1 MTPQETLAAVRAA
14 VIRAVPEI
22 VELKFGC
29 ELSRKGQ
36 EDSRRLYKVIE
47 DVGFGANDKKCW
59 INSVPFGSMPIEL
72 EKDRIENGGEFKIVG
87 RPIRLADV
95 LNALMRTEHLVCIA
109 SNERFE
115 VFNKEKNEWE
125 QVFKTWCFQN
135 DDLSLQPEETVAF
148 IHGLLK

>member
-72 EKDRIENGGEFKIVG
+72 GKDMIENGGEFKIIG

-95 LNALMRTEHLVCIA
+95 LLAIFGTGLGYCSPRFGDSTKLLLAER
-109 SNERFE
+109 NELGGADWDL
-115 VFNKEKNEWE
+115 K
-125 QVFKTWCFQN
+125 N

>member
-36 EDSRRLYKVIE
+36 EDSRRPYKVIE

-72 EKDRIENGGEFKIVG
+72 EKDMIENGGEFKIVG

-95 LNALMRTEHLVCIA
+95 LLAILEPPDKKK
-109 SNERFE
+109 
-115 VFNKEKNEWE
+115 KEEKWKNLRGFLEPYIHWDLRH
-125 QVFKTWCFQN
+125 